1 MMSPK
6 LQPAP
11 SRSTAQVVWMPLR
24 EALASYLP
32 IVMMVLLALATWWLV
47 KNSPQPAAPAVERAV
62 THDPDYAMRGAL
74 LQRFDR
80 DGVLRLQIEGDRM
93 RHFPDTDAVE
103 VDVVRI
109 RAYAPD
115 GSVTVATAKRA
126 VAQSDGS
133 DVQLMGGARVEREAS
148 GSAQA
153 LLFQSEFLHA
163 FLDARLVKSHLP
175 VTLRA
180 GNSELRAAG
189 FSYDDNTQ
197 VMQLQ
202 GPVRAQWVT
211 ALKKPAAP
219 SASPPTTPPT
229 KPKP

>member
-1 MMSPK
+1 MSHPNV
-6 LQPAP
+6 QPAP
-11 SRSTAQVVWMPLR
+11 SRASAQAVWRPLR

-47 KNSPQPAAPAVERAV
+47 KNAPQPAAPSVERPV

-80 DGVLRLQIEGDRM
+80 DGALRLQIEGDRM

-103 VDVVRI
+103 VDVVRM
-109 RAYAPD
+109 RAYGPD

-133 DVQLMGGARVEREAS
+133 EVQLMGGARVEREAI
-148 GSAQA
+148 GNAQA

-163 FLDARLVKSHLP
+163 FLDARVVKSHLP

-180 GNSELRAAG
+180 GNSEQRAAG

-202 GPVRAQWVT
+202 GPVRTQWV
-211 ALKKPAAP
+211 AEPKKP
-219 SASPPTTPPT
+219 SPPSVRARP
-229 KPKP
+229 